1 MRIGILTTGNEH
13 EDNRLIEAA
22 TQRGHDAK
30 LLHLLRCSLS
40 VCVSAPEIYYDGEP
54 ISKDFDLIIP
64 RIDTPQTEYGLT
76 ILRQFES
83 MHIPIS
89 DQSRAIALGRDKL
102 RGTQRLL
109 KFNVPFPTTG
119 YAHSTEDFDNI
130 INMAGGVPLIIK
142 LVEGTEGVGVFLAD
156 DKKHAVNLLKT
167 FKQLEVPLIVQEFIE
182 ESAGT
187 DLRVFVAGDK
197 IVASMKRIAQ
207 DGDFRANVALG
218 GEPCEANLTDLEK
231 EIALKAARAIGIN
244 VAGVDLIRSNK
255 GPLVIEINVS
265 PGFTGL
271 EDMSGKDV
279 AGAIIEYA
287 VEACEKK
294 KKTTDQI
301 TA

>member
-22 TQRGHDAK
+22 TQRGHEAQ

-40 VCVSAPEIYYDGEP
+40 VCIEAPEIYYDGQP
-54 ISKDFDLIIP
+54 ISKEFDLIIP
-64 RIDTPQTEYGLT
+64 RIDTPHTEYGLT
-76 ILRQFES
+76 VLRQFES

-109 KFNVPFPTTG
+109 KYKVPFPTTG

-156 DKKHAVNLLKT
+156 DKKHAFNLLKT

-187 DLRVFVAGDK
+187 DLRVFVTGDK
-197 IVASMKRIAQ
+197 IVASMKRESQ

-218 GEPCEANLTDLEK
+218 GEPCQADLTDLEK

-244 VAGVDLIRSNK
+244 IAGVDLIRSNK

-271 EDMSGKDV
+271 EKMSGTDV

-287 VEACEKK
+287 VNSCLENKQAS
-294 KKTTDQI
+294 DQKI
-301 TA
+301 A